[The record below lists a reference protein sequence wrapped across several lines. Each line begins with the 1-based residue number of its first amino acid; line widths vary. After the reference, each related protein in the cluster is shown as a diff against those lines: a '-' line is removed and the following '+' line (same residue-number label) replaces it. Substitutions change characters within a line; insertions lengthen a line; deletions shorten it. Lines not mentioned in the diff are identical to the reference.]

1 MHISGLMRG
10 RTVRG
15 FASTLR
21 TTQAGPRS
29 ENAVLRAHPEARFE
43 RFALTPVQ
51 HAYLVG
57 RDETLVLGGI
67 GANFY
72 LELMVTVSIMSAGR
86 TRGAPGRAPRHAA
99 SHGPGR
105 TPASGRTDDRD

>member
-1 MHISGLMRG
+1 M
-10 RTVRG
+10 RG

-86 TRGAPGRAPRHAA
+86 TRGGAWQSATTCCESRSGTDA
-99 SHGPGR
+99 SKWSNR
-105 TPASGRTDDRD
+105 